1 MQARLR
7 LTVQPAPRFPSQESQ
22 ATMKKML
29 LKTVLLAAAAL
40 ALPAAAHAQPTASV
54 VWTLNN
60 FTFAG
65 GATATGRFE
74 WAPDTDQIL
83 SWDVAMSS
91 KFYAGSYSQN
101 SPLRYA
107 NVLNDNT
114 VSNINGYLRFVG
126 NGGWDTF
133 SFGFGVTPADLD
145 VASARV
151 DLKVTI
157 AQFGNTWNFIECN
170 SGCSTTRK
178 SADATSAY
186 LSSVPTTVP
195 EPETYALMLAGL
207 ALLGGTAYRQ
217 RRA

>member
-1 MQARLR
+1 
-7 LTVQPAPRFPSQESQ
+7 
-22 ATMKKML
+22 MKKML

-40 ALPAAAHAQPTASV
+40 ALPGAAHAQPTASV

-83 SWDVAMSS
+83 SWDIVMSNN
-91 KFYAGSYSQN
+91 FYAGSNSQN

-107 NVLNDNT
+107 NVLSYST
-114 VSNINGYLRFVG
+114 VSNTGGYLRFSGLGVG
-126 NGGWDTF
+126 NWDTF

-151 DLKVTI
+151 DLAVSTG
-157 AQFGNTWNFIECN
+157 QFGQDWNFIECN
-170 SGCSTTRK
+170 SGCTATRK

-186 LSSVPTTVP
+186 LSSATTTVP
-195 EPETYALMLAGL
+195 EPGTYAMMLAGL
-207 ALLGGTAYRQ
+207 ALLGGTAYRR